1 MKDKRD
7 STSITRRG
15 VLMAAAAVSAGTALA
30 SCSAGS
36 KESPAEPKATS
47 HDLDFD
53 VVVIGGG
60 FAGATAARELGLEGY
75 RVLLLEARPRLGG
88 RTFTGRFQDKTVE
101 YGGSAV
107 HWIQPH
113 VFAEMQR
120 YGKGFEE
127 VPLVDLDAT
136 NVMFSSGDIQRVDP
150 AVFIREYDFA
160 MEAFNSRSKELFP
173 RPYTP
178 FFNPEV
184 LALDNVS
191 AAEHIES
198 LGLNDIQKATLNAE
212 MTLYGGA
219 PTSEYS
225 YTSFVKLYSLAAWNY
240 YAFTDSEK
248 HYKISDGGTLG
259 LCQAILDHSGAEVR
273 LGNVVT
279 DIAQEQDL
287 ARITTSDGTQVTAKA
302 AVITVPTK
310 VYESIDFSPAL
321 SSEKQAFI
329 TNAEM
334 CDAACMFVQF
344 KQNLGNTF
352 SFCDDPNPFSAIQTE
367 YFDDTIGTIVK
378 VTLGRQS
385 LIDLNDHDAVT
396 KEMKRIFP
404 NVDVIAISAYNWATD
419 PFSRQGWPSYR
430 VGWFSK
436 YKDMAK
442 PEGRL
447 FFAGGATADGWHEYI
462 DGAIESGIRVG
473 REVRTALTQEV
484 QHSS

>member
-1 MKDKRD
+1 MKDKSD

-15 VLMAAAAVSAGTALA
+15 ILAAAAAVTAGTALA
-30 SCSAGS
+30 SCAPRSGDA
-36 KESPAEPKATS
+36 PATPKAKS
-47 HDLDFD
+47 HDLNFD

-60 FAGATAARELGLEGY
+60 FAGVTAARELGLDGY

-88 RTFTGRFQDKTVE
+88 RTFTGRFQSKTVE

-127 VPLVDLDAT
+127 VPLVDLDAS
-136 NVMFSSGDIQRVDP
+136 NVMLSSGEIRRIEP
-150 AVFIREYDFA
+150 SEFGREYDVA
-160 MEAFNSRSKELFP
+160 MQAFCARAKELFP
-173 RPYTP
+173 RPYSP

-184 LALDNVS
+184 LELDNIS
-191 AAEHIES
+191 AAEHIET
-198 LGLNDIQKATLNAE
+198 LGLNEIQTATLNAE

-225 YTSFVKLYSLAAWNY
+225 YTSFVKLFALAAWDY
-240 YAFTDSEK
+240 YTFTDSEK

-259 LCQAILDHSGAEVR
+259 LCKAIIDHSGAEVR
-273 LGNVVT
+273 LGKVVT
-279 DIAQEQDL
+279 KISQEKNL
-287 ARITTSDGTQVTAKA
+287 VRIETSDGEVVTAKS
-302 AVITVPTK
+302 VVSTVPTK
-310 VYESIDFSPAL
+310 VYESINFSPAL

-344 KQNLGNTF
+344 KQNIGNTF

-367 YFDDTIGTIVK
+367 YFDDTVGTIVK

-396 KEMKRIFP
+396 KEMNRIFP
-404 NVDVIAISAYNWATD
+404 NVDVMAISSYNWATD

-447 FFAGGATADGWHEYI
+447 YFAGGATADGWHEYI

-473 REVRTALTQEV
+473 REVREALAQEIEA
-484 QHSS
+484 SL